1 MFFHHAVAVI
11 CGLRA
16 ERAERHGRCTGEA
29 MDARLQSL
37 MERMCQL
44 GRLLPAERDLDT
56 DDAVG
61 IAEIKIVIAELGKT
75 EAEMYARMKEL
86 REQPT

>member
-1 MFFHHAVAVI
+1 
-11 CGLRA
+11 
-16 ERAERHGRCTGEA
+16 
-29 MDARLQSL
+29 MDAKLQSL

-44 GRLLPAERDLDT
+44 SRLLAAERDLDT

-61 IAEIKIVIAELGKT
+61 IAEIKIVIAEMNRT

-86 REQPT
+86 RERRA

>member
-1 MFFHHAVAVI
+1 M
-11 CGLRA
+11 RA
-16 ERAERHGRCTGEA
+16 EGAERHSCCTGEA

-44 GRLLPAERDLDT
+44 GRPLPTEDHIDT

-61 IAEIKIVIAELGKT
+61 IAEIKIVLAEMNKT
-75 EAEMYARMKEL
+75 EAGMYARMKEL
-86 REQPT
+86 RERRA